1 MAHASAHSQSR
12 RSREDPV
19 WCQCPMAGSR
29 LCTLVDED
37 IEASIEDCVNA
48 LCRAHV
54 FAQNAGYL
62 ELAEGKAVS
71 MPYVGLTSLH
81 LLGMLVMLVGLS
93 CVNALSR
100 ASLISMEKYHEKKDN
115 DDSVSMPLVGRASFL
130 HTAQEAETETT
141 TETVSMPLVGRASFL
156 QKFKGIKIMKLSS
169 VSMPLVGRASF
180 LRKKLGEERAR
191 KVRACQCP

>member
-54 FAQNAGYL
+54 FAPSWNAGDAGWF
-62 ELAEGKAVS
+62 EL
-71 MPYVGLTSLH
+71 
-81 LLGMLVMLVGLS
+81 
-93 CVNALSR
+93 
-100 ASLISMEKYHEKKDN
+100 
-115 DDSVSMPLVGRASFL
+115 
-130 HTAQEAETETT
+130 
-141 TETVSMPLVGRASFL
+141 
-156 QKFKGIKIMKLSS
+156 
-169 VSMPLVGRASF
+169 
-180 LRKKLGEERAR
+180 
-191 KVRACQCP
+191 CQCP